1 MDNLLIFFAIPVA
14 TIIFSIVLQKLL
26 NSPILVAATIFAILL
41 LVTFSA
47 FDSSFLVY
55 AILYSILAFI
65 TAIIT
70 RFVCCLIRNSQN
82 PCIKNSDILGIND
95 IEDDS
100 NTTGCCSNNCCCNNR
115 TFNRYLPKAFVNN
128 RR

>member
-82 PCIKNSDILGIND
+82 PCIKNSDILGISDVED
-95 IEDDS
+95 ILDT
-100 NTTGCCSNNCCCNNR
+100 NNNSNNCCCNNR
-115 TFNRYLPKAFVNN
+115 YLPKRFVNN
-128 RR
+128 RRY